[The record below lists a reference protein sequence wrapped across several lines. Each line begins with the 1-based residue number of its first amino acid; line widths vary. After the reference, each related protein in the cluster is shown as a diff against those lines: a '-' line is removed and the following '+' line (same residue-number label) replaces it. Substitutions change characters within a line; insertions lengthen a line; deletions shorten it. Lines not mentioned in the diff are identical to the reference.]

1 MLKAIRVEALTV
13 CYSVLSHLFW
23 TQYIA
28 ILISGITTP
37 AIGAFHLHC
46 HPRVL
51 PCTNCTR
58 GTHSGRRLC
67 LAGRHDDDDE
77 KYDDGEDELLM
88 RTLNSSISYLLS
100 EDLLCPHLLL
110 LVVQHW
116 RLHWP
121 VKYSHTFHFFYFL
134 LDLLFTFLQYL

>member
-1 MLKAIRVEALTV
+1 MNPERAPLLGPASPEQPPSISVLAVLKAIRVEALTV

-77 KYDDGEDELLM
+77 KYDDGEDKLLM
-88 RTLNSSISYLLS
+88 RTLNHQYPIFCQKTYFVPT
-100 EDLLCPHLLL
+100 CC
-110 LVVQHW
+110 
-116 RLHWP
+116 
-121 VKYSHTFHFFYFL
+121 FL
-134 LDLLFTFLQYL
+134 LYNIGDFIGR